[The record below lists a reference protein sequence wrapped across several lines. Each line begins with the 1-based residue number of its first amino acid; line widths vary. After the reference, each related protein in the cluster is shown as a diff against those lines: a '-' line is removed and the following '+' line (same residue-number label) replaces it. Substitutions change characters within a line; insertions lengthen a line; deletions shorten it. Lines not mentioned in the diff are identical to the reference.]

1 MTIKQQGGIFGR
13 NPTFNDLTVE
23 GTLSVPSDSISGDAI
38 DGGTATLDGLTVDT
52 NTLYVDEINHRLGI
66 GTSTPGTKVEVYAPA
81 GTSSDLVMR
90 LRATDGAA
98 SYGSVVDLTTTAT
111 GSQVA
116 DFIIATRDGS
126 NITETLRCK
135 GNGDVSVNRGN
146 LVIGTSGKGI
156 DFSATSGTGT
166 SELFDDYEE
175 GTFSPTITCST
186 SGTIT
191 LESSGDTAFY
201 TKIGRLVTMGGRLI
215 VNSASSPTGNLF
227 ITNLPF
233 SANFTVETAG
243 LNSGSA
249 ILYNTSSDI
258 VGGLAVE
265 MASTYT
271 TSILI
276 RDGNGTSAGVNSIAN
291 KIDGDSIISFSISYV
306 TV

>member
-175 GTFSPTITCST
+175 GTYTPALEGMTGGAVTYT
-186 SGTIT
+186 SQFGR
-191 LESSGDTAFY
+191 Y
-201 TKIGRLVTMGGRLI
+201 TKIGRQVNVFFFMHVNTNTNTGGNTGVSVPFVPDVGGSNYIYVGPIGRNTTSNSVITHVSFFSGIARALFFTPALGTLNGSAVTNGSVL
-215 VNSASSPTGNLF
+215 
-227 ITNLPF
+227 
-233 SANFTVETAG
+233 
-243 LNSGSA
+243 SGS
-249 ILYNTSSDI
+249 I
-258 VGGLAVE
+258 
-265 MASTYT
+265 TYF
-271 TSILI
+271 
-276 RDGNGTSAGVNSIAN
+276 V
-291 KIDGDSIISFSISYV
+291 
-306 TV
+306 